1 MSENLIISLIG
12 LACASSLFLGV
23 YAVHAIRK
31 EIPKDDREF
40 LDPLPITM
48 RLFWPAVSF
57 FSHYLG
63 ERLGVEY
70 IEKTKVR
77 LQRSGLGYLITPEQF
92 FGLKVVSALLF
103 MFLSWMCMKMLES
116 PGFAVP
122 LSFFVL
128 GFLFP
133 ELNLSDRRKKIEKDI
148 VRLLPVYLD
157 FITMAVESGMNL
169 NGALMQ
175 AVQKGPKGPLNL
187 EFKKVLRDITAGV
200 GKIDALRSMAERL
213 QIREIGNL
221 VTALSHAEKSG
232 SSVGVTLRI
241 QADQR
246 RVERFQKAEKLAMQA
261 PVKLIGP
268 LVIFI
273 FPTTF
278 IILFFPIVTQLM
290 DVM

>member
-1 MSENLIISLIG
+1 MSENFSISLIG
-12 LACASSLFLGV
+12 LFCAISLFLGV
-23 YAVHAIRK
+23 YAIHAIRK
-31 EIPKDDREF
+31 EIPQDDREF

-48 RLFWPAVSF
+48 RLFWPVVSF
-57 FSHYLG
+57 FSYYVG

-77 LQRSGLGYLITPEQF
+77 LHRSGLGYLISPEQF
-92 FGLKVVSALLF
+92 FGLKIVSALLF
-103 MFLSWMCMKMLES
+103 MLMSWACMKMLDS
-116 PGFAVP
+116 PGVAVP
-122 LSFFVL
+122 ISFLAL
-128 GFLFP
+128 GFVFP
-133 ELNLSDRRKKIEKDI
+133 ELNLSDRRKKIEKEI

-175 AVQKGPKGPLNL
+175 AVQKGPKGALNL
-187 EFKKVLRDITAGV
+187 EFKKVLRDITAGA
-200 GKIDALRSMAERL
+200 GKIDALRAMAERL

-221 VTALSHAEKSG
+221 VSALSHAEKSG
-232 SSVGVTLRI
+232 ASVGTTLRI

-261 PVKLIGP
+261 PVKLVGP
-268 LVIFI
+268 LVMFI